1 MRNEVPSSAGIETWL
16 RSLWPSYRDLAPSY
30 REVTVDGARARYLC
44 CGSGPPLLLLA
55 SPLALART
63 YQRAIR
69 SLCRSFTVVCVELP
83 GSGGSERLAEPW
95 STQRYAEWALEL
107 VRYLPLAAPIVVGH
121 GGSTAIAAALA
132 ALAPAEIGGLVLVDA
147 PGTSGRL
154 GVRALPEVVW
164 NALRHRSTFAEHVKN
179 ACTSNAALAGH
190 DGAVPTLRATLR
202 AEDWKVVTEGVGPLT
217 STIRRFV
224 AAIRHRPVFA
234 T

>member
-1 MRNEVPSSAGIETWL
+1 M
-16 RSLWPSYRDLAPSY
+16 
-30 REVTVDGARARYLC
+30 DGARARYLC

-63 YQRAIR
+63 YRRAIR
-69 SLCRSFTVVCVELP
+69 TLCRSFTIVCVELP

-95 STQRYAEWALEL
+95 TTKRYAEWALEL
-107 VRYLPLAAPIVVGH
+107 VRYLPLAAPVVVGH
-121 GGSTAIAAALA
+121 GGSTAIAVELA

-147 PGTSGRL
+147 LGTSAQL

-179 ACTSNAALAGH
+179 ACTSSSAPFSARGL
-190 DGAVPTLRATLR
+190 AVPTLRATLR
-202 AEDWKVVTEGVGPLT
+202 ADDWKVVANDVGPLT
-217 STIRRFV
+217 TTIRRFV
-224 AAIRHRPVFA
+224 AAIRHRPAFA

>member
-1 MRNEVPSSAGIETWL
+1 MRNEVPNDSGAETWL
-16 RSLWPSYRDLAPSY
+16 RSLWPSHRALWPSY
-30 REVTVDGARARYLC
+30 REVTVNGAGARYLC

-69 SLCRSFTVVCVELP
+69 TLCRSFTVVCVELP

-95 STQRYAEWALEL
+95 TTKRYAEWALEL
-107 VRYLPLAAPIVVGH
+107 IRHLPLAAPVVVGH
-121 GGSTAIAAALA
+121 GGSIAIAVELA
-132 ALAPAEIGGLVLVDA
+132 ALAPAEIGGLVLTDA
-147 PGTSGRL
+147 PGTSAQL
-154 GVRALPEVVW
+154 GVRALPEVLW
-164 NALRHRSTFAEHVKN
+164 NALRHRSTFGEHVKN
-179 ACTSNAALAGH
+179 ACPSSPRAPRAL
-190 DGAVPTLRATLR
+190 AVPTLRATLR
-202 AEDWKVVTEGVGPLT
+202 ADDWKVVANDVGPLT